1 VWGATGLVFAQ
12 ETAKAGI
19 ARMIQHT
26 SPSEGSRRGVTPE
39 DMKAIN
45 ALGYLSSTYDVYADI
60 LPIEPGQAVTLNH
73 EFLTADRAAQRTR
86 FSDGTIV
93 VVNFGEPYAAKV
105 GGKTYVLPQNGFAA
119 KGPRIEQSLAL
130 EGGKAVTRIRAGR
143 YQYADAGSAR

>member
-1 VWGATGLVFAQ
+1 
-12 ETAKAGI
+12 
-19 ARMIQHT
+19 
-26 SPSEGSRRGVTPE
+26 
-39 DMKAIN
+39 
-45 ALGYLSSTYDVYADI
+45 VYADI

-105 GGKTYVLPQNGFAA
+105 GGKTYVLPQ
-119 KGPRIEQSLAL
+119 
-130 EGGKAVTRIRAGR
+130 KAVTRIRAGR